1 MHNGPL
7 TGFKVLHLGFR
18 SIFISG
24 SSLRVFVFLWLIS
37 VTLSLAADT
46 PAATPPPDAILDHYC
61 SATRAQEGSL
71 AGASMEVD
79 MNGYLP
85 KLQKHG
91 KLHALRRISPLGLI
105 KYEMLRFEGDR
116 TVNKEV
122 IQRYLNAEVDL
133 QKEHH
138 SDTALTPDN
147 YRFKYKSMNRSDGR
161 DVYVFQVTPKQK
173 RENLFRG
180 EVWIDAQTYLKVQES
195 GFLVKNPSILI
206 KKVAFIRKYEI
217 HDGISV
223 PKQVLSVVDTRLVG
237 KAELTID
244 FTRFEIDP
252 SRRASAEMAD
262 Q

>member
-1 MHNGPL
+1 
-7 TGFKVLHLGFR
+7 V
-18 SIFISG
+18 
-24 SSLRVFVFLWLIS
+24 SLC
-37 VTLSLAADT
+37 LAADT
-46 PAATPPPDAILDHYC
+46 SPASPANIIVDHYTA
-61 SATRAQEGSL
+61 ATRAQESSL

-79 MNGYLP
+79 MDGYLP

-91 KLHALRRISPLGLI
+91 KLHALRRISPVGLI

-122 IQRYLNAEVDL
+122 IQRYLNAEVEL
-133 QKEHH
+133 QKEHN
-138 SDTALTPDN
+138 SNTALTPDN
-147 YRFKYKSMNRSDGR
+147 YRFKYKGMNRSDGR
-161 DVYVFQVTPKQK
+161 EVYVFEVTPKEK

-180 EVWIDAQTYLKVQES
+180 EVWIDSQTFLKVQES
-195 GFLVKNPSILI
+195 GSLVKNPSIFI

-217 HDGISV
+217 HDGISL

-244 FTRFEIDP
+244 FTKFEIDP
-252 SRRASAEMAD
+252 SRRASADMAD

>member
-1 MHNGPL
+1 L
-7 TGFKVLHLGFR
+7 KVCVLFCCIAA
-18 SIFISG
+18 S
-24 SSLRVFVFLWLIS
+24 
-37 VTLSLAADT
+37 LSLVADT
-46 PAATPPPDAILDHYC
+46 SVPMPDDIVDHYC
-61 SATRAQEGSL
+61 AATRAQEKSL
-71 AGASMEVD
+71 DGASMEVD
-79 MNGYLP
+79 MDGYLP

-116 TVNKEV
+116 TVNKEL
-122 IQRYLNAEVDL
+122 IQRYLNAEADN

-138 SDTALTPDN
+138 ADAAVTPQN
-147 YRFKYKSMNRSDGR
+147 YKFKYKGLSHSEGR
-161 DVYVFQVTPKQK
+161 DVYIFQVTPKQK

-180 EVWIDAQTYLKVQES
+180 ELWIDAQTYLKVQES
-195 GFLVKNPSILI
+195 GYLVKNPSILI

-223 PKQVLSVVDTRLVG
+223 PKQVLSIVDTRLVG

-244 FTRFEIDP
+244 FTNFAVDP
-252 SRRASAEMAD
+252 SKRVVEAGA